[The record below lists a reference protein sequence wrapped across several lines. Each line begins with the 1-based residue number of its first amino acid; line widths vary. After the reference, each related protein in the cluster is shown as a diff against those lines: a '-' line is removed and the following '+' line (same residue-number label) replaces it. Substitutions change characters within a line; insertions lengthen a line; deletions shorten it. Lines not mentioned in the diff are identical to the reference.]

1 MACFF
6 RGEREYFKGLYADT
20 MDWDWQP
27 YPVLFL
33 DLNIQSYQGHD
44 TLTNVIK
51 ANLEEWERE
60 YDILPR
66 SEDLS
71 VRLND
76 IICTASTKTGKGV
89 IILVDEYDKPLVNNL
104 HDQELYASFRKDL
117 TALYSNF
124 KSRARYIRM
133 VFLTGVSRFVHLSV
147 LSGLNNLSDISFLDK
162 YSGICGISEKELE
175 ANFHIGIEALA
186 KKYQATA
193 TEIKMELKRRYDG
206 YHFSKNCEDIYNP
219 FSLLNVME
227 KEEMDSYWTKSGIPT
242 LLAQQLRRFDTDL
255 NSIFHAKCYEDDLVR
270 LDFDTPRPLA
280 LLYQTDYLTIKDYCR
295 ESELYTLGIPNNEV
309 KQGLLNFLLP
319 YYANFQGE
327 RNARFHIHVFLKE
340 LREGNVDAFMYQ
352 LQSMFASVPYT
363 MEMDNER
370 NVHNALLMLMMLLGI
385 DVQTEYRTSNGRID
399 LFVKTEKFYYVM
411 ELKFNKYTKDA

>member
-186 KKYQATA
+186 KN
-193 TEIKMELKRRYDG
+193 IKPQQPK
-206 YHFSKNCEDIYNP
+206 SKWN
-219 FSLLNVME
+219 
-227 KEEMDSYWTKSGIPT
+227 
-242 LLAQQLRRFDTDL
+242 
-255 NSIFHAKCYEDDLVR
+255 
-270 LDFDTPRPLA
+270 
-280 LLYQTDYLTIKDYCR
+280 
-295 ESELYTLGIPNNEV
+295 
-309 KQGLLNFLLP
+309 
-319 YYANFQGE
+319 
-327 RNARFHIHVFLKE
+327 
-340 LREGNVDAFMYQ
+340 
-352 LQSMFASVPYT
+352 
-363 MEMDNER
+363 
-370 NVHNALLMLMMLLGI
+370 
-385 DVQTEYRTSNGRID
+385 
-399 LFVKTEKFYYVM
+399 
-411 ELKFNKYTKDA
+411 

>member
-1 MACFF
+1 MLSTMACFF

-255 NSIFHAKCYEDDLVR
+255 NSIFHAKCYEDDLV
-270 LDFDTPRPLA
+270 
-280 LLYQTDYLTIKDYCR
+280 
-295 ESELYTLGIPNNEV
+295 
-309 KQGLLNFLLP
+309 
-319 YYANFQGE
+319 
-327 RNARFHIHVFLKE
+327 
-340 LREGNVDAFMYQ
+340 
-352 LQSMFASVPYT
+352 
-363 MEMDNER
+363 
-370 NVHNALLMLMMLLGI
+370 
-385 DVQTEYRTSNGRID
+385 
-399 LFVKTEKFYYVM
+399 
-411 ELKFNKYTKDA
+411 